1 MKYLVQASALILA
14 MGAAAAYADDPP
26 VAEAPAVDQPAAA
39 QAAADQPPAAPV
51 PFEQPPRTHVDTT
64 VVGSN
69 VDAQADA
76 STVADAAS
84 LDNNHNF
91 KAGAPDIVR
100 IADRLNLS
108 QKQKVELNDA
118 IERAD
123 AGAAVLIKREHDV
136 LRMLAA
142 TTPEDPLYAKLVAD
156 QSEASVKWTEN
167 REGLRRDVDALLT
180 PAQRA
185 RFAELQ
191 NSK

>member
-1 MKYLVQASALILA
+1 MKYLLRASALILA
-14 MGAAAAYADDPP
+14 MGAACAYADEPP
-26 VAEAPAVDQPAAA
+26 AAEAPS
-39 QAAADQPPAAPV
+39 DQPPAAPA
-51 PFEQPPRTHVDTT
+51 PFEQPPRINVDTT

-69 VDAQADA
+69 VDPQADS
-76 STVADAAS
+76 STVVAAAS

-108 QKQKVELNDA
+108 RKQKVELNDA

-156 QSEASVKWTEN
+156 QSEGNAQWTAN
-167 REGLRRDVDALLT
+167 REGLRRDVENLLT

-191 NSK
+191 TSN